1 MGTASFTRPPKR
13 GAPIAARHRWTR
25 ARAEEEV
32 NNTDAR
38 LWHPWLR
45 INRVLRVMLH
55 TRWSPEGRGPWS
67 ESSSGGCSRSGV
79 RSGARAG
86 STRLVTEPP
95 SRGAVLV
102 RIVAFS

>member
-55 TRWSPEGRGPWS
+55 TPRHATQRAAWEALGR
-67 ESSSGGCSRSGV
+67 V
-79 RSGARAG
+79 ND
-86 STRLVTEPP
+86 
-95 SRGAVLV
+95 
-102 RIVAFS
+102 